1 MLRTVY
7 SLNIPM
13 GVCHACERHLSV
25 VSQFRIVGG
34 AQKVRVMRG
43 SRERGT
49 WGGLMGSCRFS
60 ELE

>member
-1 MLRTVY
+1 MLRTMY

-13 GVCHACERHLSV
+13 GVCHARERHLSV

-34 AQKVRVMRG
+34 AQKVHVMGR

-49 WGGLMGSCRFS
+49 WGGLMGRCSFS